1 MTAAAEQPQPSPQPA
16 AQPED
21 QPPAQPQAQPGPPA
35 PRAAQPQPTAAP
47 SKDATDGDI
56 DNDTTDAE
64 TIGARDTIDDGDDAV
79 RSLPATMIRS
89 YGILDSEFLGPSA
102 IGPGSTS
109 IGAILNLSAGPGRR
123 RCVNQPLDGA
133 VVLER
138 IHTYAPTSTPDR
150 LVERLVRRPVAY
162 LSGPP
167 GSGRITAALVGLAR
181 THAPDRIT
189 QLRLVGDEP
198 IHAYL
203 SDRDLL
209 RRDHGHVVELARTVE
224 PEPSELAQLST
235 LAREARAAVVFIGAA
250 DANSRQLVEY
260 HVEHTAPEAREV
272 FLVWL
277 ERRLR
282 DRGGCV
288 DACPTCEGACVQRY
302 LERCRT
308 RYVRHLS
315 ANTMADAVRFAE
327 DFAELVPDD
336 SMAEDLLADRRTLR
350 AKAAKLLGAAPAGEG
365 QDRDGY
371 RARRLAQHRRAARLA
386 FAVFH
391 GYPLI
396 RVFEATG
403 ALSRRLDEAAGRST
417 SDRTVLEHSLE
428 DLLDGIR
435 HEGSTDRA
443 DRVGAARIARLRQ
456 PGLVRGLLDVAWH
469 EYDTAREPL
478 LRWLDDLVESD
489 DARPVAAAAG
499 LLCEYD
505 FEQVSRHLL
514 ASWAASNTRSRREA
528 AALACEL
535 AVHNPA
541 LESRVLRCVAGWVE
555 QPGNRRDTAVRT
567 YATNTFR
574 RRYPLDALTALE
586 RAARDDMQRT
596 SNAIP
601 VGVRGIYY
609 TNSTAVLQRLV
620 RWPDSPVANLRTMA
634 SRCLLQLA
642 EVDSDAIGEAATNA
656 WPALLRQT
664 AKGEV
669 SAADHASLWPG
680 ALLNPVTA
688 RQAWSVFERWI
699 ARAAGDA
706 DLTGVLCEVFDHVLQ
721 GAPLNRRAGFY
732 LRYFW
737 RRNMPDNPI
746 LDIVDRMLKGR
757 DHEH

>member
-1 MTAAAEQPQPSPQPA
+1 MTAAEQPQPSPQPPPQPSPQPSP
-16 AQPED
+16 QPESS
-21 QPPAQPQAQPGPPA
+21 PAAEPSQEAHQ
-35 PRAAQPQPTAAP
+35 AAQPQSADTSTPGAA
-47 SKDATDGDI
+47 DGDAGTASAR
-56 DNDTTDAE
+56 DTTDAL
-64 TIGARDTIDDGDDAV
+64 DDAV
-79 RSLPATMIRS
+79 RSLPTTMIRS

-102 IGPGSTS
+102 IGPGATS
-109 IGAILNLSAGPGRR
+109 IGAILKLGAGPGRR

-138 IHTYAPTSTPDR
+138 IHTYAPTATPDR
-150 LVERLVRRPVAY
+150 LVERLIRRPVAY
-162 LSGPP
+162 LNGPP
-167 GSGRITAALVGLAR
+167 GSGRITAALIGLAR

-189 QLRLVGDEP
+189 QVRLVGDEP
-198 IHAYL
+198 IHEYL
-203 SDRDLL
+203 TDRDLL
-209 RRDHGHVVELARTVE
+209 RADHGHVVELADTVE

-235 LAREARAAVVFIGAA
+235 LARAARACVVLIGAI
-250 DANSRQLVEY
+250 DANRRRLVEY
-260 HVEHTAPEAREV
+260 RVEHAPPDPRDV
-272 FLVWL
+272 FLMWL

-282 DRGGCV
+282 DRSGCI
-288 DACPTCEGACVQRY
+288 DACPTCEGACIRRYVEHCRTQYVRY
-302 LERCRT
+302 LPG
-308 RYVRHLS
+308 
-315 ANTMADAVRFAE
+315 NTMADAVRFAE
-327 DFAELVPDD
+327 DFAERLPDGTV
-336 SMAEDLLADRRTLR
+336 AVDLLADRGTLR
-350 AKAAKLLGAAPAGEG
+350 AKAAKLLGAAPAA
-365 QDRDGY
+365 RDGEDPTSH

-391 GYPLI
+391 GYPLT
-396 RVFEATG
+396 RVFEATE
-403 ALSRRLDEAAGRST
+403 ALNRRLDEAAGRST
-417 SDRTVLEHSLE
+417 SDRTVLERSLE

-435 HEGSTDRA
+435 HEVPTDWA
-443 DRVGAARIARLRQ
+443 DKAGAARIARLRQ

-489 DARPVAAAAG
+489 DVRPVAAAAG

-541 LESRVLRCVAGWVE
+541 LESRVLACVGGWVE

-574 RRYPLDALTALE
+574 RRYPLDALMALE

-601 VGVRGIYY
+601 VGVRGIYS

-620 RWPDSPVANLRTMA
+620 RWPDSPIANLHTMA

-664 AKGEV
+664 AMGDV
-669 SAADHASLWPG
+669 SAADHAGLWPG

-688 RQAWSVFERWI
+688 RQAWAVFERWI

-706 DLTGVLCEVFDHVLQ
+706 DLTDVLCEVLDHVLQ
-721 GAPLNRRAGFY
+721 GGPLNRRARFY
-732 LRYFW
+732 LQYFW
-737 RRNMPDNPI
+737 QRNMPDNPV
-746 LDIVDRMLKGR
+746 LHIVDRMLKGR